1 MNNPAAK
8 RGTFSDWAKV
18 LALLL
23 VGAVLALGR
32 FNWAAN
38 SALALRSWT
47 MSGFF
52 SGLLLIGTYAMARAF
67 ALTSRRGFWPLL
79 TAASVLLNLPH
90 RWLGLTKF
98 FYLSKY
104 PLVYRLTKEWLPEWL
119 GQVRPATP
127 WNSTDA
133 IYLILLATTGLT
145 WLGVVFRRRKL
156 QASRPPGAATGK
168 LAGFFLLLFAV
179 MTVESWMHLS
189 NRSPY
194 SYIPHYEQPASAN
207 HLYNY
212 EMLPDGRGIV
222 NADFGYFV
230 RLEELFQ
237 GNGAEPP
244 MLLIRRAFPFYLSVH
259 LSYFLGSYHAF
270 LILNLLLWLGAAAAI
285 YFFCRDLTKSNM
297 VAAIAAGLVACAP
310 GFIMYATQPMSYL
323 PGYAILAVTI
333 FLYHR
338 LVTVTRL
345 TGVPAILAM
354 GILIGLTGLTYDN
367 FAWVLFFTAYALL
380 HRVSVLRI
388 VAGLV
393 IAAAIYAGFLL
404 LIFQVFK
411 LPPERSNDQHMG
423 AAIQQVYELFR
434 HPEFARIAPLAKSY
448 LGIYF
453 TQVLQVNFYLPV
465 GLAACGLFCATNR
478 LRLCAVT
485 LLLPSLGTF
494 FFMHFGGSYLASLSR
509 FNYPCYPAIILLA
522 AVAVGRGV
530 DYWLARGQRVA
541 AGLTA
546 GLPIAAVAVLGNID
560 AFGFLPQL
568 YYHFYWQTGGSF
580 N

>member
-1 MNNPAAK
+1 MNDPAAK

-23 VGAVLALGR
+23 VGAMLALGR
-32 FNWAAN
+32 FNWPAN

-52 SGLLLIGTYAMARAF
+52 AGLLLIGAYAMARAF

-79 TAASVLLNLPH
+79 TAATVLLNLPH
-90 RWLGLTKF
+90 RWLGLTNY

-119 GQVRPATP
+119 GQGRPAIP
-127 WNSTDA
+127 WNSTDT
-133 IYLILLATTGLT
+133 IYLILLATTGLI
-145 WLGVVFRRRKL
+145 WLGFVFRRRKL

-168 LAGFFLLLFAV
+168 LAGFFLLLFAG
-179 MTVESWMHLS
+179 MTIESWMHLS

-194 SYIPHYEQPASAN
+194 SYVPHYEQPTSAN

-230 RLEELFQ
+230 RIEELFQ

-244 MLLIRRAFPFYLSVH
+244 TLLIRRAFPFYLSSH

-285 YFFCRDLTKSNM
+285 YFFCRDLTQSPM
-297 VAAIAAGLVACAP
+297 AAAAAAGLVACAP

-323 PGYAILAVTI
+323 PGHAILAVTV

-345 TGVPAILAM
+345 AGGGAIVAT

-367 FAWVLFFTAYALL
+367 FAWSLFFIAYALL
-380 HRVSVLRI
+380 HRVAPLRL
-388 VAGLV
+388 VATIA
-393 IAAAIYAGFLL
+393 IAAGIYAGFLL
-404 LIFQVFK
+404 LVFQVFK
-411 LPPERSNDQHMG
+411 LQPERIN
-423 AAIQQVYELFR
+423 
-434 HPEFARIAPLAKSY
+434 
-448 LGIYF
+448 
-453 TQVLQVNFYLPV
+453 
-465 GLAACGLFCATNR
+465 
-478 LRLCAVT
+478 
-485 LLLPSLGTF
+485 
-494 FFMHFGGSYLASLSR
+494 
-509 FNYPCYPAIILLA
+509 
-522 AVAVGRGV
+522 
-530 DYWLARGQRVA
+530 
-541 AGLTA
+541 
-546 GLPIAAVAVLGNID
+546 
-560 AFGFLPQL
+560 
-568 YYHFYWQTGGSF
+568 
-580 N
+580 